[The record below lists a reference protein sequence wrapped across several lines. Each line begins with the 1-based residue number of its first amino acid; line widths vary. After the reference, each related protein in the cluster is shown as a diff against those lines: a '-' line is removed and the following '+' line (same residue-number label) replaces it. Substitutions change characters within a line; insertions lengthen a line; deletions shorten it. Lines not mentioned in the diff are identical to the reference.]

1 MLEKAAIIAGVIIT
15 TGVVLIGQLIFI
27 LVASAIG
34 NLDDSYT
41 FFNTYKQEIWYAMG
55 FMTHATTMMVGG
67 AITAFF
73 AYDNAAVNAA
83 IVGAM
88 ASCLSLA
95 MSLTDS
101 MLTWM
106 SLFMVVLGMGFAVIG
121 AMAWNRWSAS
131 QDNKEAA

>member
-41 FFNTYKQEIWYAMG
+41 FFNTYKQEVWYAMG
-55 FMTHATTMMVGG
+55 FMTHVTTMMAGG
-67 AITAFF
+67 AVTAFF

-83 IVGAM
+83 IVGAL
-88 ASCLSLA
+88 ASCLSLV
-95 MSLTDS
+95 MSLMDS
-101 MLTWM
+101 VLTWM
-106 SLFMVVLGMGFAVIG
+106 SFFMVVLGMGFAVLG
-121 AMAWNRWSAS
+121 AMAWNRWSSSLA
-131 QDNKEAA
+131 DKEVA

>member
-1 MLEKAAIIAGVIIT
+1 MLEKAAIIAGTIIT

-55 FMTHATTMMVGG
+55 FLTHAITMMVGG
-67 AITAFF
+67 AVTAFF
-73 AYDNAAVNAA
+73 AYENAAVHAA
-83 IVGAM
+83 IVGAL
-88 ASCLSLA
+88 ASCLSLV

-101 MLTWM
+101 VLTWM
-106 SLFMVVLGMGFAVIG
+106 SFIMVVLGMGFAVIG
-121 AMAWNRWSAS
+121 AMAWNRWSAPR
-131 QDNKEAA
+131 DNKEAA